1 MRLES
6 VTLQEGQLEVEAVES
21 EGENDVI
28 CPKNIYS
35 CFNCVYRSYGC
46 KTKPLTLNMLGIS
59 RAILHCGFSSSSLR
73 QKLQIPGPAVGM
85 VSNVT
90 HGVQRIDDALVS
102 LALQYTVNLDPDGL
116 DLAFS

>member
-1 MRLES
+1 MAALGIAAGVFVVRTIEQQMTHS
-6 VTLQEGQLEVEAVES
+6 TMS
-21 EGENDVI
+21 
-28 CPKNIYS
+28 IYGFIFTS
-35 CFNCVYRSYGC
+35 CLS
-46 KTKPLTLNMLGIS
+46 KTKPLTLNMLGIA

-102 LALQYTVNLDPDGL
+102 LAFQYTVNLDPDGL